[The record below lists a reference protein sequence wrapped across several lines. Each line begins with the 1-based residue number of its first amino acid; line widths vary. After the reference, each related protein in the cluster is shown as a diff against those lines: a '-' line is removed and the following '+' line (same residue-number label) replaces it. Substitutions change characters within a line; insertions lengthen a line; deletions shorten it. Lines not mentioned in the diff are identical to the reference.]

1 MRSGGRWVSRA
12 ELVELEL
19 TVTEHRL
26 ILEAWFSE
34 AEGNEPS
41 PLRRPWAQIGW
52 FAQATA
58 WIHTQ
63 LESLGIAATGPVKQ
77 LRTWERS
84 CVLRV
89 RTTVGELYFKAV
101 PALFA
106 HEPRL
111 MKVLAESYPV
121 QVPQIL
127 AINPEQHWML
137 MQDFGGKPLSQVP
150 DMARW
155 QFALRQFAQM
165 QIDWTQKID
174 HLLNL
179 GCPERRLDQLVAQI
193 DPLLADLP
201 TMPGLSPVELTQL
214 QGLAPQL
221 RALCAQLS
229 CYRVPYTLEHG
240 DFHAQNIILTDQ
252 GALYFDWSDCAIAHP
267 FFSLSL
273 FFRSIEQEG
282 WFPHISQVRS
292 LLRDAYLEPWL
303 AYEPMDRLIEAFEL
317 AQILEVLHHAV
328 TYHQILVPTI
338 EDNSKW
344 AAIAPFHLKTLLHH
358 AVLQEG

>member
-1 MRSGGRWVSRA
+1 LKSEFYTLIPHVTEPWIFLESRKAGWTLPCFELLELDNWQVVHSVNQVIQADLGINTTVLCCVSNLFEPETQTVQRVYILENHSPGWAMRSGGRWVSRA

-127 AINPEQHWML
+127 AINPKQHWIL
-137 MQDFGGKPLSQVP
+137 MQD
-150 DMARW
+150 
-155 QFALRQFAQM
+155 
-165 QIDWTQKID
+165 
-174 HLLNL
+174 L
-179 GCPERRLDQLVAQI
+179 GV
-193 DPLLADLP
+193 
-201 TMPGLSPVELTQL
+201 
-214 QGLAPQL
+214 
-221 RALCAQLS
+221 
-229 CYRVPYTLEHG
+229 
-240 DFHAQNIILTDQ
+240 
-252 GALYFDWSDCAIAHP
+252 
-267 FFSLSL
+267 SL
-273 FFRSIEQEG
+273 
-282 WFPHISQVRS
+282 
-292 LLRDAYLEPWL
+292 
-303 AYEPMDRLIEAFEL
+303 
-317 AQILEVLHHAV
+317 
-328 TYHQILVPTI
+328 
-338 EDNSKW
+338 
-344 AAIAPFHLKTLLHH
+344 
-358 AVLQEG
+358 